1 MNYVGIRGHRGSG
14 KKSFAALLG
23 NTMDILLSYPS
34 TYMHYDRD
42 TRSAFDNNYDEWVG
56 AIMASPDSIPS
67 EISNLHYVYLDAF
80 GDIPKTFVQLMLGV
94 TAADLDNNDTKDNII
109 INLKDFSKAWRNEL
123 PEDLE
128 LMTAEQVYEMRHT
141 MSAPSII
148 KFDTYMTL
156 REFVLYFGKDIMQR
170 YMGLNV
176 WIKALNAN
184 SELFNNLFSE
194 DAAYKIYCDIKT
206 KSEVSYIK
214 DNGGVIVKISRPN
227 HKKDGRYVDD
237 LRSDKRYDYAV
248 TINGDLMSVK
258 EDIWKI
264 ANEIIRNTHGKKEEN
279 N

>member
-23 NTMDILLSYPS
+23 NTMDILLEYPS
-34 TYMHYDRD
+34 SCRYYNEDARA
-42 TRSAFDNNYDEWVG
+42 AFDSNYDKWVK
-56 AIMASPDSIPS
+56 AIMTSPDNIPS
-67 EISNLHYVYLDAF
+67 EIANLQYVYLDAF

-94 TAADLDNNDTKDNII
+94 TAEDLDNNDTKDNLI
-109 INLKDFSKAWRNEL
+109 INLKDFSKSWRCEL
-123 PEDLE
+123 AEDVE
-128 LMTAEQVYEMRHT
+128 LMSAEQVYKMRHT

-156 REFVLYFGKDIMQR
+156 REFILYFGKDIMQR

-194 DAAYKIYCDIKT
+194 DTSYKIYYDIKT
-206 KSEVSYIK
+206 KSEVSYVK
-214 DNGGVIVKISRPN
+214 DKGGIIIKISRPN

-237 LRSDKRYDYAV
+237 LRSDNRYDYTV

-258 EDIWKI
+258 EDVWKI

>member
-23 NTMDILLSYPS
+23 NTIDILLSYPS
-34 TYMHYDRD
+34 TYRHYDRD
-42 TRSAFDNNYDEWVG
+42 TRSAFDNNYDEWVD

-214 DNGGVIVKISRPN
+214 DNGGIIVKISRPN

-264 ANEIIRNTHGKKEEN
+264 ANEIIRNTHGKKDEN